1 MKNLSQKHKEHIL
14 LYGEGN
20 ELRLTGGHETSSILK
35 FDYGEGNRGSSIRI
49 PIPTMNDKKGYFED
63 RRPSSNVD
71 PYLSSAII
79 VDTCCLNSKY
89 CDKLVQIY
97 RDS

>member
-1 MKNLSQKHKEHIL
+1 MKKLSEKHKEHIF

-20 ELRLTGGHETSSILK
+20 ELRLTGRHETASIAK
-35 FDYGEGNRGSSIRI
+35 FDYGEGNRGSSVRI
-49 PIPTMNDKKGYFED
+49 PIVTMDAKKGYFED

-71 PYLSSAII
+71 PYLASAIL

-89 CDKLVQIY
+89 CNDLV
-97 RDS
+97 